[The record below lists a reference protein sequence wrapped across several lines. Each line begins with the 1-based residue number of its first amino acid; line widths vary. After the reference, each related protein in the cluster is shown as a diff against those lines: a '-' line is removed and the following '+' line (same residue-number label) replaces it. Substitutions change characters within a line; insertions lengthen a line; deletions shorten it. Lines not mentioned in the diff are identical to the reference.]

1 MGNYKAFSFFNN
13 RALFILALSLFCVN
27 HDSVAQEIRASLD
40 TNQIKIGEQINYKIE
55 VVADSSA
62 QIKFTEGQ
70 SFLPLEVVETSLDTL
85 TAKEKLKFIKN
96 YIITSFDAGEYIL
109 PGQTVSVNNYNF
121 YTDSLAVK
129 VLDVEVDTTKQKLFP
144 VKESIYYEPPLS
156 FNYWVLVGILVLV
169 LILLVLGIYLRKK
182 KSSQKAKL
190 PPFEQA
196 LFRLKELDQQDLLA
210 QGEEKRFYTVLTEA
224 LKGYVDQEIDARA
237 LESTTSEFIALLK
250 AKQKQGKLLLENEL
264 IDEFELF
271 LKRADLVKFAGF
283 KQGKLA
289 AQEDRKRTEKYIQ
302 NLKNAIPAPTLEELQ
317 QDEAYLAAQR
327 KKQKKRQII
336 YAGLIVLGVAIASGV
351 AFTAFKGSDF
361 VRDLLVYDSNKEL
374 LNQEWISS
382 KYGYPEV
389 KIITPKVLTRRLEN
403 QINKADVPQGGS
415 VEEFYYGTMSAPYH
429 IVVRTMVY
437 PEKTQFNLDQ
447 SIAAIQ
453 QDLEKIGAK
462 NILVKDEDFTTIDG
476 IKGKKVFGSFSYS
489 LEKKEQT
496 IRKSYQILN
505 FGYQGAFQQIILI
518 YPDQDSYA
526 QEITSRIVNSVELNT
541 AKK

>member
-96 YIITSFDAGEYIL
+96 YTITSFDAGEYIL

-129 VLDVEVDTTKQKLFP
+129 VLDVEVDTTKQKLYP

-156 FNYWVLVGILVLV
+156 FNYWILAGILVLV

-196 LFRLKELDQQDLLA
+196 LLRLKELDQQDLLA
-210 QGEEKRFYTVLTEA
+210 QGKEKRFYTVLTEA
-224 LKGYVDQEIDARA
+224 LKGYVDEEIDARA

-250 AKQKQGKLLLENEL
+250 AKQNQGKLLLENEL

-289 AQEDRKRTEKYIQ
+289 AKEDRKRIEKYLQ
-302 NLKNAIPAPTLEELQ
+302 DLKTAIPAPTLEELQ
-317 QDEAYLAAQR
+317 QDEAYLTAQR
-327 KKQKKRQII
+327 KKQKKRQLI
-336 YAGLIVLGVAIASGV
+336 YAGLIVLGVAIASGA
-351 AFTAFKGSDF
+351 AFTAFKGTDF
-361 VRDLLVYDSNKEL
+361 VRELLVYDANKEL

-382 KYGYPEV
+382 NYGYPEV
-389 KIITPKVLTRRLEN
+389 KIITPQVLIRRLQD
-403 QINKADVPQGGS
+403 QINKTDVPQGGS

-476 IKGKKVFGSFSYS
+476 IKGKKVYGSFSYS
-489 LEKKEQT
+489 PEKKEQT

>member
-96 YIITSFDAGEYIL
+96 YTITSFDAGEYIL

-129 VLDVEVDTTKQKLFP
+129 VLDVEVDTTKQKLYP

-156 FNYWVLVGILVLV
+156 FNYWILAGILVLV

-196 LFRLKELDQQDLLA
+196 LLRLKELDQQDLLA
-210 QGEEKRFYTVLTEA
+210 QGKEKRFYTVLTEA
-224 LKGYVDQEIDARA
+224 LKGYVDEEIDARA

-250 AKQKQGKLLLENEL
+250 AKQNQGKLLLENEL

-289 AQEDRKRTEKYIQ
+289 AKEDRKRIEKYLQ
-302 NLKNAIPAPTLEELQ
+302 DLKTAIPAPTLEELQ
-317 QDEAYLAAQR
+317 QDEAYLTAQR
-327 KKQKKRQII
+327 KKQKKRQLI
-336 YAGLIVLGVAIASGV
+336 YAGLIVLGVAIASGA
-351 AFTAFKGSDF
+351 AFTAFKGTDF
-361 VRDLLVYDSNKEL
+361 VRELLVYDTNKEL

-382 KYGYPEV
+382 NYGYPEV
-389 KIITPKVLTRRLEN
+389 KIITPQVLIRRLQD
-403 QINKADVPQGGS
+403 QINKTDVPQGGS

-476 IKGKKVFGSFSYS
+476 IKGKKVYGSFSYS
-489 LEKKEQT
+489 PEKKEQT

>member
-1 MGNYKAFSFFNN
+1 MGNDKTFSFFNS
-13 RALFILALSLFCVN
+13 RALFILALSLFCFN
-27 HDSVAQEIRASLD
+27 HDSGAQEIRASLD

-96 YIITSFDAGEYIL
+96 YTITSFDAGEYML

-121 YTDSLAVK
+121 YTDSLAVE
-129 VLDVEVDTTKQKLFP
+129 VLDVEVDTTKQKLYP
-144 VKESIYYEPPLS
+144 VKESVYYEPPLS
-156 FNYWVLVGILVLV
+156 FNYWILVGILVLV
-169 LILLVLGIYLRKK
+169 LILIVLAIYLRKK
-182 KSSQKAKL
+182 KGSQKAKL
-190 PPFEQA
+190 PPFDQA
-196 LFRLKELDQQDLLA
+196 LLRLKELDQQDLLA

-250 AKQKQGKLLLENEL
+250 VKQSQGKLLLENEL

-302 NLKNAIPAPTLEELQ
+302 DLKTAIPAPTLEELQ

-327 KKQKKRQII
+327 KKQKKRKII
-336 YAGLIVLGVAIASGV
+336 YAGIIVLGVAIASGA
-351 AFTAFKGSDF
+351 AFTAFKGTDF
-361 VRDLLVYDSNKEL
+361 VRELLVYDANKEL

-382 KYGYPEV
+382 NYGYPEV
-389 KIITPKVLTRRLEN
+389 KIITPQVLTRRLQD
-403 QINKADVPQGGS
+403 QINKTDVPQGAS

-489 LEKKEQT
+489 PEEKEQT

>member
-96 YIITSFDAGEYIL
+96 YTITSFDAGEYIL

-129 VLDVEVDTTKQKLFP
+129 VLDVEVDTTKQKLYP
-144 VKESIYYEPPLS
+144 VKESVYYEPPLS
-156 FNYWVLVGILVLV
+156 FNYWILVGTLVLV

-196 LFRLKELDQQDLLA
+196 LLRLKELDQQDLLA

-224 LKGYVDQEIDARA
+224 LKGYVDEEIDARG

-250 AKQKQGKLLLENEL
+250 AKQNQGKLLLENEL

-289 AQEDRKRTEKYIQ
+289 AKEDRKRIEKYLQ
-302 NLKNAIPAPTLEELQ
+302 DLKTAIPAPTLEELQ

-327 KKQKKRQII
+327 KKQKKRQLI

-351 AFTAFKGSDF
+351 AFTAFKGTDF
-361 VRDLLVYDSNKEL
+361 VRELLVYDTNKEL

-382 KYGYPEV
+382 NYGYPEV
-389 KIITPKVLTRRLEN
+389 KIITPQVLIRRLQD
-403 QINKADVPQGGS
+403 QINKTDVPQGGS

-489 LEKKEQT
+489 PEKKEQT